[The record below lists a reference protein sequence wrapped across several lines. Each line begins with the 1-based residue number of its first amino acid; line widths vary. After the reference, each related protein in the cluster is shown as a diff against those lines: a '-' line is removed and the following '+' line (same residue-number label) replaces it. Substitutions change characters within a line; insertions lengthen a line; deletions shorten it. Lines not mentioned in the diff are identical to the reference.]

1 MQDKRS
7 IESSS
12 ALFETWLVALY
23 EQQELDGVPQCPFEL
38 PEARQKLEPGKL
50 ESLCWEAS
58 SDW

>member
-50 ESLCWEAS
+50 ESLC
-58 SDW
+58 